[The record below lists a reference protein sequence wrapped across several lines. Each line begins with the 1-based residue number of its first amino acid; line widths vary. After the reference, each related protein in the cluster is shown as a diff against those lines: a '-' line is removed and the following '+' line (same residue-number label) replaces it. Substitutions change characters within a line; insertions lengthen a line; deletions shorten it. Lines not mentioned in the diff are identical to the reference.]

1 MSSCQSSLI
10 MTPPSTTS
18 FLRRH
23 IEVAQPDD
31 FKQPDIRSLNPAIP
45 TDRDALY
52 HLFSAS
58 LPTEPVSS
66 DDSNAGQGYLFSELM
81 LFRYHAQG
89 PWNYWLHSYLQEGHS
104 VNVRDFRG
112 KTPLHHAL
120 VTKFEREDK
129 VRALVEAGADVMVRD
144 FGDETPVDLAQ
155 RVDEGLFIFLLRTW
169 QRSAATR

>member
-1 MSSCQSSLI
+1 MAL
-10 MTPPSTTS
+10 PSTTTS

-23 IEVAQPDD
+23 VEVAQPDD
-31 FKQPDIRSLNPAIP
+31 FEQPDIRSLNPAIP

-52 HLFSAS
+52 RLFSAS

-81 LFRYHAQG
+81 LFKYHAQG
-89 PWNYWLHSYLQEGHS
+89 PWNYWLRSYLQERHS

-129 VRALVEAGADVMVRD
+129 VRALVEAGADVTMRD

>member
-1 MSSCQSSLI
+1 MAFQSPK
-10 MTPPSTTS
+10 TP

-23 IEVAQPDD
+23 IEVAQPDC
-31 FKQPDIRSLNPAIP
+31 FKRPDIRSLNPAIP
-45 TDRDALY
+45 TDRDTLY
-52 HLFSAS
+52 RLFSAS
-58 LPTEPVSS
+58 LPTEPVPR
-66 DDSNAGQGYLFSELM
+66 DDSNARQGYLFSELM

-104 VNVRDFRG
+104 VNVRDFHG

-129 VRALVEAGADVMVRD
+129 VRALVDAGADVTMRD

-169 QRSAATR
+169 QRSGAAK

>member
-1 MSSCQSSLI
+1 
-10 MTPPSTTS
+10 
-18 FLRRH
+18 
-23 IEVAQPDD
+23 
-31 FKQPDIRSLNPAIP
+31 
-45 TDRDALY
+45 
-52 HLFSAS
+52 
-58 LPTEPVSS
+58 
-66 DDSNAGQGYLFSELM
+66 M
-81 LFRYHAQG
+81 LFKDHAQG
-89 PWNYWLHSYLQEGHS
+89 PWNYWLRSYLQKGHS

-129 VRALVEAGADVMVRD
+129 VRALVEAGADVTMRD